1 MSDEKTTQERLLAAG
16 TALFS
21 KKHYSETSTREIAE
35 AADANVAAINY
46 HFGSKE
52 NLYKEVIRKVI
63 RDRKESRKSLIDPLC
78 SDESLPLKKLIE
90 AFIEGHFELSDSD
103 DICAVDLPLVFREMS
118 SPGPGFEIIVE
129 EMIRPN
135 HDLLFKHIRR
145 EYPSISPE
153 RASMCIASLIAQIIH
168 FIRARKVLESLFGRE
183 YDTDFTSRISQ
194 HIVEFS
200 LAGMEAVACEE

>member
-1 MSDEKTTQERLLAAG
+1 MSEEKTTQERLLEAG
-16 TALFS
+16 AELFS

-63 RDRKESRKSLIDPLC
+63 RDRKEKRKNLVDPLC
-78 SDESLPLKKLIE
+78 SAEAPPLKELI
-90 AFIEGHFELSDSD
+90 ANFIEGHFELKDSEE
-103 DICAVDLPLVFREMS
+103 ICAVDLPLVFREIS

-145 EYPSISPE
+145 EYPTISPE
-153 RASMCIASLIAQIIH
+153 RASMCIASLIGQIIH
-168 FIRARKVLESLFGRE
+168 FIRARKVLESLFDRE
-183 YDTDFTSRISQ
+183 YDPEFASRISK

-200 LAGMEAVACEE
+200 IAGMEAAACEE